1 MGKYFDMLMEDV
13 RMQEGLTACM
23 NCGICT
29 GVCPAAE
36 FYCYD
41 PRQIVNTV
49 QTRDDDAI
57 EKLLRSDTIWYCG
70 ECMSC
75 RPRCPRGNTPAYVIQ
90 SLRSLSQ
97 RLGFFTDS
105 EKGRQQFALKRT
117 IGQNILSSGYCVRPE
132 FVDPDLHPEQG
143 PVWKWVYDHAK
154 DVFERFGDNYGQN
167 RPRGLPQDRRAK
179 HGGAAQHIPRNRR
192 LGFLREYRAALRRE
206 SARDGLRGSRRRL
219 FPIRIHRQQR
229 RTRRKI
235 ESLRERTKPPPR
247 TVRQRSGMKTKT
259 KTDSMKKAWKEYQK
273 DIADD
278 NYFYARSCIRQN
290 FFPGSEAAFLN
301 ILRND
306 LGRDVYEDPKHTS
319 CTGIGYH
326 SDIVPLETI
335 MTVVARQFSLMTE
348 AGYENFTS
356 SCITSFGIYCEALE
370 LWHDFPEQEEKAREY
385 LYKATGR
392 EFRKPKNLAH
402 TSDVI
407 FHHREQ
413 IASQAKYRLID
424 AETGRPLRG
433 VEHIGCH
440 YAKIFP
446 KAGVGGSEFPYVLAG
461 MIESWGGEVVDYP
474 ERRHCCGFGFR
485 NYLVMANRGY
495 SVANSKKKFES
506 MAPYKPDF
514 IVANCPGC
522 AMFLDRW
529 QYTIS
534 EMEGTFYGQ
543 QGRGIPVLT
552 YEELAGLVL
561 GYDPWQLGMQMHQ
574 VAVEPLLDKMG
585 IEYDPAAKYLGKNGK
600 YIGKPADSAI
610 GCYSKPIL

>member
-1 MGKYFDMLMEDV
+1 
-13 RMQEGLTACM
+13 
-23 NCGICT
+23 
-29 GVCPAAE
+29 
-36 FYCYD
+36 
-41 PRQIVNTV
+41 
-49 QTRDDDAI
+49 
-57 EKLLRSDTIWYCG
+57 
-70 ECMSC
+70 
-75 RPRCPRGNTPAYVIQ
+75 
-90 SLRSLSQ
+90 
-97 RLGFFTDS
+97 
-105 EKGRQQFALKRT
+105 
-117 IGQNILSSGYCVRPE
+117 
-132 FVDPDLHPEQG
+132 
-143 PVWKWVYDHAK
+143 
-154 DVFERFGDNYGQN
+154 
-167 RPRGLPQDRRAK
+167 
-179 HGGAAQHIPRNRR
+179 
-192 LGFLREYRAALRRE
+192 
-206 SARDGLRGSRRRL
+206 
-219 FPIRIHRQQR
+219 
-229 RTRRKI
+229 
-235 ESLRERTKPPPR
+235 
-247 TVRQRSGMKTKT
+247 
-259 KTDSMKKAWKEYQK
+259 MKKAWKEYQK

-370 LWHDFPEQEEKAREY
+370 LWHVFPEQEEKAREY